1 MEDELLPEDRAFIE
15 DFEGYAQYRRRTFL
29 VNALSVVIAVALFC
43 VFFSAFNMDKSYTA
57 SENPTDTFE
66 NTWFIL
72 PTFEEDVLLC
82 SSAAKMEYD
91 GTLSMEA
98 AFQTGAAY
106 RPFLFEYHLDGMS
119 GVLEVSEYPD
129 YRDAMV
135 FPMLEEETHVAI
147 DNLKVD
153 TTYYYV
159 VTLGDQTYPGSFH
172 TAQSTRFVSIPGL
185 INTRDIGGGVTMDG
199 KRVKQGLIIRGVEL
213 DGLVEPGYYIPKEE
227 LEYVQ
232 ETFGFRYDMDLR
244 GGGVFNGEYHSRLGV
259 PHKFYGAP
267 QYGQIFTANY
277 KESLRQVFSALADP
291 KKYPMYMHCT
301 YGLDRTGTIVF
312 LLQGILNVSEE
323 DMVREYC
330 ITSYAANYV
339 IDGSKLD
346 VIIDRM
352 ESYPGDTLQEQIVS
366 YLTEV
371 IGVTQEEIDSIRRIF
386 LEEDSAS

>member
-1 MEDELLPEDRAFIE
+1 M
-15 DFEGYAQYRRRTFL
+15 T
-29 VNALSVVIAVALFC
+29 
-43 VFFSAFNMDKSYTA
+43 
-57 SENPTDTFE
+57 
-66 NTWFIL
+66 
-72 PTFEEDVLLC
+72 
-82 SSAAKMEYD
+82 
-91 GTLSMEA
+91 
-98 AFQTGAAY
+98 
-106 RPFLFEYHLDGMS
+106 
-119 GVLEVSEYPD
+119 
-129 YRDAMV
+129 
-135 FPMLEEETHVAI
+135 
-147 DNLKVD
+147 
-153 TTYYYV
+153 
-159 VTLGDQTYPGSFH
+159 
-172 TAQSTRFVSIPGL
+172 
-185 INTRDIGGGVTMDG
+185 
-199 KRVKQGLIIRGVEL
+199 
-213 DGLVEPGYYIPKEE
+213 
-227 LEYVQ
+227 
-232 ETFGFRYDMDLR
+232 
-244 GGGVFNGEYHSRLGV
+244 
-259 PHKFYGAP
+259 HKFYGAP

-312 LLQGILNVSEE
+312 LLQGIMNVSEE